1 MKKKS
6 GAHAKEVPSF
16 KLSEKGV
23 DENYDIAYDFA
34 TKAYKAFR
42 ELVKS
47 IVLFGSVAKEEA
59 KPGSDID
66 LIIIV
71 DDCAISWDQE
81 LIAWYR
87 EELEN
92 LLLKQNYKKEL
103 HINTVTL
110 SAFWE
115 ELKAGEPVVINIIR
129 YGQALIDF
137 GGFFDPI
144 KVLLAKGKIRPT
156 PESVFV
162 TLRRAPAHIARAKV
176 NVLGAV
182 ENLYWALV
190 DSAHSSLM
198 AANYIPPSPE
208 HIGEMLSDAF
218 VKTKKLDKKYVDYY
232 NSFYTITHSILHGD
246 RKFIKG
252 AEIDFHIEKVSEFE
266 AKMREITTKLLEG
279 KHIIIVED
287 RSKQNPFVEQKQELF
302 SKQANKQAKD
312 VFASA
317 TTHVSPQAQDVQ
329 KSNVMPE
336 LKVERK
342 QVVMPS
348 KQEGVQTPQKVYS
361 AAAKPISKKIEKQD
375 IEFPEFKDS

>member
-1 MKKKS
+1 MLKKKS
-6 GAHAKEVPSF
+6 SPHKTDSSTF
-16 KLSEKGV
+16 KISDKSI

-34 TKAYKAFR
+34 TKAYKQFK
-42 ELVKS
+42 ELIKS
-47 IVLFGSVAKEEA
+47 VVLFGSVAKDEA
-59 KPGSDID
+59 KTGSDID

-87 EELEN
+87 EELEK

-115 ELKAGEPVVINIIR
+115 ELRAGEPVVINIVR

-198 AANYIPPSPE
+198 AANYIPASPE
-208 HIGEMLSDAF
+208 HIGEMLSEAF
-218 VKTKKLDKKYVDYY
+218 VKTNKLDKKYVDYY
-232 NSFYTITHSILHGD
+232 NSFYNLTHSILHGD
-246 RKFIKG
+246 KKFIKG
-252 AEIDFHIEKVSEFE
+252 SEIDFHIQKASEFE
-266 AKMREITTKLLEG
+266 GVMRAITTKLLEG

-287 RSKQNPFVEQKQELF
+287 KSKQNPFIEQKQELF
-302 SKQANKQAKD
+302 TKQIQKQAKD
-312 VFASA
+312 VLSSA
-317 TTHVSPQAQDVQ
+317 TNHVSPQARDMQNT
-329 KSNVMPE
+329 SVMPE
-336 LKVERK
+336 LKIEKK
-342 QVVMPS
+342 QIIIPS
-348 KQEGVQTPQKVYS
+348 NSDQTKEPQKKYS
-361 AAAKPISKKIEKQD
+361 SASKPMSKKIEKQD
-375 IEFPEFKDS
+375 LEFPEFKA